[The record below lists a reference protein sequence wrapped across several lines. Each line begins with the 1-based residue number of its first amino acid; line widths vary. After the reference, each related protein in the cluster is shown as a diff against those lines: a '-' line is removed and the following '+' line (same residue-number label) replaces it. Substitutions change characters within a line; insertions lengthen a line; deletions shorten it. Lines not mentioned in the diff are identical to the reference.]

1 MSLYRRGKDGV
12 WWVRF
17 TAPDRHR
24 VRQSTGTQDRA
35 KAQEYQDKLK
45 VELWRV
51 SKLGE
56 KPRRTWQEAAVRY
69 LREVSHKAGY
79 EEDKRQI
86 KWLDKYWREKYLDEI
101 TRDVVEKV
109 KEAKLETGVANA
121 TCNRMLAVV
130 RAVLRKA
137 AYDWEWMDRAPKV
150 RMLPEPKR
158 RIRFI
163 TREEAERLIAE
174 LPDHLAEAVRFS
186 LETGLRRSNVTDLQ
200 WSQVDL
206 TRRCAWVHPDQA
218 KARKAIPV
226 PLNASAM
233 LVLRRLQGKHEVYV
247 FSYRGRAPV
256 RCVNGQGWRDAVKR
270 AGLKNF
276 RWHDLRHTW
285 ASWHVQQG
293 TPLHALQELGGWETA
308 DMVRRYAHLAS
319 EHLAEYAERLAK
331 PRVVDNCGTNLAQ
344 AENGSKNQKGHIAVA
359 P

>member
-17 TAPDRHR
+17 TAPDRRR

-56 KPRRTWQEAAVRY
+56 KPRRIWQEAVIRY
-69 LREVSHKAGY
+69 LREVAHKAGY

-86 KWLDKYWREKYLDEI
+86 KWLDKYLREKYLDEI

-137 AYDWEWMDRAPKV
+137 AYDWEWTDRAPKV
-150 RMLPEPKR
+150 RLLPEPKR

-163 TREEAERLIAE
+163 TREEAERLVAE
-174 LPDHLAEAVRFS
+174 LPEHLAEAVRFS
-186 LETGLRRSNVTDLQ
+186 LETGLRRSNVTDMQ

-206 TRRCAWVHPDQA
+206 MRRCAWVHPDQA

-233 LVLRRLQGKHEVYV
+233 LVLRRLQGKHQVYV
-247 FSYRGRAPV
+247 FSYQGRGPV
-256 RCVNGQGWRDAVKR
+256 RCVNGQPWRDAVKR
-270 AGLKNF
+270 AGLENF

-308 DMVRRYAHLAS
+308 DMVRRYAHLAP

-331 PRVVDNCGTNLAQ
+331 PRVVDNCGTKLAQ
-344 AENGSKNQKGHIAVA
+344 
-359 P
+359 